1 MRPASF
7 DATLQPTMAKN
18 VPGKVDPRFLKEE
31 GFEVYTG
38 CELLL
43 KGLLEVEGGTHLW
56 TGYPGSPIAGFFDA
70 IEAARELPLAHGI
83 HATIANNEAISVAM
97 LNGSQMLGLRGVAA
111 MKSVGVHVAS
121 DALALGNLAGAHRE
135 GGAVVIMGDDP
146 WSDSTQVPADS
157 RFLARHLFMPVLE
170 PSDPQELKDWID
182 VAFKLSR
189 ASGFYVAYL
198 VTTNQ
203 ADGGGSVRARRNQ
216 WPETNALNPSEI
228 RTAGIPVDQTVLLPP
243 RTGRKE
249 EELEA
254 RRRRLWQEAARL
266 GVDRVVNPRPGAPL
280 GFITSGQA
288 YGYLQ
293 HALVEMGLAGRFP
306 ILKLGITHPVD
317 PHVVESFAAHARQII
332 VVEER
337 RAFIEEQVLGIL
349 NAVRAREASRG
360 AGTPDFPPV
369 WGKRLPDGGGI
380 PDTLGLHPSMLV
392 EKLGPVL
399 VRHGGVET
407 TGRLER
413 EADLVAAT
421 RGFEVDLVA
430 RTPAFCPGCPHRD
443 SSSVLKEIKH
453 DFRDARY
460 MRRAHRRDPVD
471 LVFHGDTGCY
481 TMLMF
486 EPNKDL
492 MHNYSGMGLGGA
504 TGAGIDPFIVNKQVV
519 FMGDST
525 FFHSG
530 QVAISN
536 SVKEGQD
543 ITYVILDNSTTAMTG
558 HQPTPGLGA
567 DLLGEP
573 QRRQSMDRIVEAM
586 MGLGHAEVVR
596 VNPAYRDSYRSTLES
611 VILRD
616 GVKVVIADKECG
628 ITFHRRESRRER
640 KEARD
645 LGYLR
650 KKMHVNVATE
660 ACEFCLECTRATGCP
675 GLTFT
680 DTPYGTKVQTDLSW
694 CVADTACA
702 KTRACPAFEEVVVH
716 RRAPPPSP
724 LAGIDL
730 ENLPEP
736 PVLQA
741 VSESWHVYLAGV
753 GGMGIGV
760 ATATL
765 VRAGFREGYRVLFC
779 DKKGLAIRNGGVYSQ
794 ISFYRNGAIA
804 SNVIPFGKADLIL
817 GVDILEAAR
826 GMDPRGNQR
835 VASPERTAAVIN
847 TEKTPTILTLLGR
860 EDFDPAE
867 LEETIRCYTRR
878 EDYFGHNLS
887 RLSEKYFGS
896 KLFTNVMLLGA
907 ACQKGLL
914 PVSTANLVWAIGQT
928 MGAAARENVQAFQLG
943 RRIAREPARFSED
956 GLPPRYLD
964 LLERKAELLARH
976 HPSRGRAAAA
986 YRRLMDHAEQGMALP
1001 EEDFRDLAV
1010 RVADLLW
1017 FEDAAY
1023 AKRYLDLVKGVF
1035 ARDTAARNFA
1045 ATRSVIWNLAKVM
1058 LIKDEV
1064 WVAHLL
1070 TNPEKLERD
1079 RERYH
1084 VDPSRGD
1091 TISYRHI
1098 NRPRF
1103 DVGRFHVEFDIRTRN
1118 WQLDLMKRMK
1128 FLRRLLPGWHGT
1140 EKEFREWY
1148 ARLLPRFEPR
1158 DTVEYDAWL
1167 SILDAP
1173 EGVTGYRHI
1182 RHPKQDEARR
1192 AAEAGLARLGVPRG
1206 PPAEAAPSPVDR
1218 PVADT

>member
-1 MRPASF
+1 
-7 DATLQPTMAKN
+7 MAKN
-18 VPGKVDPRFLKEE
+18 IPGKVDPRFLKEE

-38 CELLL
+38 CELLF

-56 TGYPGSPIAGFFDA
+56 TGYPGSPVAGFFDA

-83 HATIANNEAISVAM
+83 HATIANNEAISAAM
-97 LNGSQMLGLRGVAA
+97 LNGSQMLGLRGVAV

-189 ASGFYVAYL
+189 ASGFYMAYL

-216 WPETNALNPSEI
+216 WPETSILNPSEI

-249 EELEA
+249 EELDA
-254 RRRRLWQEAARL
+254 RRRLLWREAARL

-293 HALVEMGLAGRFP
+293 HALFEMGLADRFP
-306 ILKLGITHPVD
+306 ILKLGITQPID
-317 PHVVESFAAHARQII
+317 PHVVESFAGHARQII
-332 VVEER
+332 VIEER
-337 RAFIEEQVLGIL
+337 RAFIEEQVVGIL

-360 AGTPDFPPV
+360 TGTPDFSPV
-369 WGKRLPDGGGI
+369 WGKRLPDGGTI

-399 VRHGGVET
+399 VRHGGVGT
-407 TGRLER
+407 TVQLER
-413 EADLVAAT
+413 KTDLATAT
-421 RGFEVDLVA
+421 RGFEMDLVA
-430 RTPAFCPGCPHRD
+430 RTPTFCPGCPHRD
-443 SSSVLKEIKH
+443 SSSVFIEIKR
-453 DFRDARY
+453 DFRDAVH
-460 MRRAHRRDPVD
+460 MRRAHHRDPVD

-536 SVKEGQD
+536 SVKEEQD

-558 HQPTPGLGA
+558 HQPTPGLGIG
-567 DLLGEP
+567 LLGEP
-573 QRRQSMDRIVEAM
+573 QQRQSMDRIVEAM
-586 MGLGHAEVVR
+586 MGLGRAEVVR
-596 VNPAYRDSYRSTLES
+596 VNPALRDAYRSTLES

-640 KEARD
+640 KEVREI
-645 LGYLR
+645 GFLR
-650 KKMHVNVATE
+650 KKTHVNVATE
-660 ACEFCLECTRATGCP
+660 ACEFCLDCTRATGCP
-675 GLTFT
+675 GLTFNGSS
-680 DTPYGTKVQTDLSW
+680 YGTKVQTDLSW
-694 CVADTACA
+694 CVADAACA
-702 KTRACPAFEEVVVH
+702 KTRACPAFEEVVV
-716 RRAPPPSP
+716 RRRVSPPSP
-724 LAGIDL
+724 LEGIDL

-736 PVLQA
+736 PVRQVA
-741 VSESWHVYLAGV
+741 SESWHVYLAGV

-794 ISFYRNGAIA
+794 ISLYRNGAVA
-804 SNVIPFGKADLIL
+804 SNIIPFGKADLVL
-817 GVDILEAAR
+817 GVDILEAVR

-835 VASPERTAAVIN
+835 VASPEHTAAVIN

-860 EDFDPAE
+860 EDFDPVE
-867 LEETIRCYTRR
+867 LEETIRCCTRR

-896 KLFTNVMLLGA
+896 KLLTNVMLLGV

-914 PVSTANLVWAIGQT
+914 PVSTANLVWAIEQT
-928 MGAAARENVQAFQLG
+928 MGAAGRENVHAFQLG
-943 RRIAREPARFSED
+943 RRIAIEPARFSED
-956 GLPPRYLD
+956 GLPPSCRNVI
-964 LLERKAELLARH
+964 ERKANLLAVH
-976 HPSRGRAAAA
+976 HSGRGRTSAT
-986 YRRLMDHAEQGMALP
+986 YRRLMEHAEQTIRLR
-1001 EEDFRDLAV
+1001 EDYLRDLAV

-1017 FEDAAY
+1017 FEDEAY
-1023 AKRYLDLVKGVF
+1023 ARRYLDLVRGVF
-1035 ARDTAARNFA
+1035 VRDNAARDFA

-1058 LIKDEV
+1058 LIKDEIY
-1064 WVAHLL
+1064 VAHLL

-1084 VDPSRGD
+1084 VDSSRGD
-1091 TISYRHI
+1091 SISYRHI

-1103 DVGRFHVEFDIRTRN
+1103 EFGPFHFEFDIRTRN
-1118 WQLDLMKRMK
+1118 WQLDLMKRLR
-1128 FLRRLLPGWHGT
+1128 FLRRLLPGWHGA
-1140 EKEFREWY
+1140 EKEFRDWY
-1148 ARLLPRFEPR
+1148 SREVGAFDPANAA
-1158 DTVEYDAWL
+1158 EYEAWL
-1167 SILDAP
+1167 SVLRCP
-1173 EGVTGYRHI
+1173 EQVRGYRLI
-1182 RHPKQDEARR
+1182 RHPKQEVARH
-1192 AAEAGLARLGVPRG
+1192 AAEAVLIRIAAERARPGRDASSSDP
-1206 PPAEAAPSPVDR
+1206 R
-1218 PVADT
+1218 PVGEAE

>member
-1 MRPASF
+1 
-7 DATLQPTMAKN
+7 MAKN

-31 GFEVYTG
+31 GLEVYTG

-83 HATIANNEAISVAM
+83 HATIANNEAIAVAM

-146 WSDSTQVPADS
+146 WSDSTQVPTDS
-157 RFLARHLFMPVLE
+157 RFLARHLFIPVLE
-170 PSDPQELKDWID
+170 PSDPQELKDWMD
-182 VAFKLSR
+182 VAFKLSC
-189 ASGFYVAYL
+189 ASGFYLGYL

-203 ADGGGSVRARRNQ
+203 ADGGGSVRVRHNQ
-216 WPETNALNPSEI
+216 WPKTSVLNPAEI
-228 RTAGIPVDQTVLLPP
+228 HTAGIPVDQTVLLPP

-249 EELEA
+249 EELDA
-254 RRRRLWQEAARL
+254 RRRLLWKEAARL
-266 GVDRVVNPRPGAPL
+266 GVDRVVNSRPGAPL

-293 HALVEMGLAGRFP
+293 HALSEMGLADHFP
-306 ILKLGITHPVD
+306 ILKLGITYPID
-317 PHVVESFAAHARQII
+317 PHVVESFAGHARQII

-337 RAFIEEQVLGIL
+337 RAFIEEQVVGIL
-349 NAVRAREASRG
+349 NAVRTREASRG
-360 AGTPDFPPV
+360 AKTPDFPPV
-369 WGKRLPDGGGI
+369 WGKRLPDGGAV
-380 PDTLGLHPSMLV
+380 PDTLGLHPSILV

-399 VRHGGVET
+399 AHHGGVET
-407 TGRLER
+407 TVRLEH
-413 EADLVAAT
+413 AANPVAAT

-430 RTPAFCPGCPHRD
+430 RTPTFCPGCPHRD
-443 SSSVLKEIKH
+443 SSSVLIEIKR

-460 MRRAHRRDPVD
+460 MRRSHRRDPVD
-471 LVFHGDTGCY
+471 LLFHGDTGCY

-558 HQPTPGLGA
+558 HQPTPGLKA

-586 MGLGHAEVVR
+586 MGLDRAEVVR

-611 VILRD
+611 VILRS
-616 GVKVVIADKECG
+616 GVKIVIADKECG

-640 KEARD
+640 KEAREF
-645 LGYLR
+645 GFLR
-650 KKMHVNVATE
+650 KKTHVNVATE

-675 GLTFT
+675 GLTFA

-702 KTRACPAFEEVVVH
+702 KTRACPAFEEAIV
-716 RRAPPPSP
+716 RRRTPPPSP
-724 LAGIDL
+724 LSGIDL
-730 ENLPEP
+730 NHLPEP
-736 PVLQA
+736 PVRQV

-794 ISFYRNGAIA
+794 ISFYRNGAIT
-804 SNVIPFGKADLIL
+804 SNIIPFGKADLIL

-826 GMDPRGNQR
+826 GLDPRGNQR
-835 VASPERTAAVIN
+835 IANPERTAAIIN

-860 EDFDPAE
+860 EDFDPAK
-867 LEETIRCYTRR
+867 LEESIRCSTRR
-878 EDYFGHNLS
+878 EDYFGHNFS
-887 RLSEKYFGS
+887 HLSEKYFGS
-896 KLFTNVMLLGA
+896 KLLTNAMLLGV

-914 PVSTANLVWAIGQT
+914 PISTANLVWAIEQT
-928 MGAAARENVQAFQLG
+928 MGAAGRENVQAFQFG
-943 RRIAREPARFSED
+943 RRIAMEPAHFSED
-956 GLPPRYLD
+956 GLPLRYLD
-964 LLERKAELLARH
+964 LLDQKAELLDRH

-986 YRRLMDHAEQGMALP
+986 YRHLMDHAKQGMTLP
-1001 EEDFRDLAV
+1001 EECFRDLAV

-1017 FEDAAY
+1017 FENAAY

-1035 ARDTAARNFA
+1035 ARDTADYNFA

-1070 TNPEKLERD
+1070 TNPEKIERD
-1079 RERYH
+1079 RERYS
-1084 VDPSRGD
+1084 VDPARGD
-1091 TISYRHI
+1091 SISYRHI

-1103 DVGRFHVEFDIRTRN
+1103 EFGRFFIEFDIRTRN
-1118 WQLDLMKRMK
+1118 WQLNIMKRMK
-1128 FLRRLLPGWHGT
+1128 FLRHLLPDWHRT
-1140 EKEFREWY
+1140 EKEFRDWY
-1148 ARLLPRFEPR
+1148 SREVGAFDP
-1158 DTVEYDAWL
+1158 TNAAEYDAWL
-1167 SILDAP
+1167 SVLRCP
-1173 EGVTGYRHI
+1173 EQVSGYRHI
-1182 RHPKQDEARR
+1182 RHPKQESARR
-1192 AAEAGLARLGVPRG
+1192 AAEATLAQIGATRG
-1206 PPAEAAPSPVDR
+1206 HLAKASPPHAFHPVAEAE
-1218 PVADT
+1218 